1 MFVDAGVQEE
11 GEYSVKI
18 TAVSPYA
25 KTGETIEGKFTVK
38 ADWLAIHNSQCVI
51 SDKRDMEMKYYPP
64 KKVGSIFLFYSVSVT
79 VIKNNFL
86 EMLVFK
92 VVFHIRNI
100 YI

>member
-1 MFVDAGVQEE
+1 
-11 GEYSVKI
+11 
-18 TAVSPYA
+18 
-25 KTGETIEGKFTVK
+25 
-38 ADWLAIHNSQCVI
+38 
-51 SDKRDMEMKYYPP
+51 MEMKYYPP